1 MLKTKLKKIM
11 NKALFL
17 LLFSFIYLG
26 IGFIVAILISNKFNY
41 NLQEVM
47 IYEGLIIILIGILM
61 SMKGNPSGISISGM
75 GSNDATITSYMNNEF
90 TRQEREINPY
100 HKDYFNNNLVKFSYS
115 NLTFIFG
122 GIFIISFG
130 VIFL

>member
-17 LLFSFIYLG
+17 LLFSLIYLG
-26 IGFIVAILISNKFNY
+26 VGFIVAILISNKFNFI
-41 NLQEVM
+41 LQEVM

-100 HKDYFNNNLVKFSYS
+100 YKDYFKNNLVRFSYS
-115 NLTFIFG
+115 NLTFILG